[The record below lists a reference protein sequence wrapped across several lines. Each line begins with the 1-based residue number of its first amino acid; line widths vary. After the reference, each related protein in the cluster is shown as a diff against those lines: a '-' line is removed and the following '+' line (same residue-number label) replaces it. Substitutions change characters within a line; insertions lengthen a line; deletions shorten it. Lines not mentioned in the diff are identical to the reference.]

1 MARGRRVLIVEDD
14 ADGREALRSLLE
26 LLGHEVEVAENG
38 EQGIEL
44 TLAHRPRLCF
54 STSGCPA

>member
-1 MARGRRVLIVEDD
+1 LIVEDD

-54 STSGCPA
+54 STSGCRA